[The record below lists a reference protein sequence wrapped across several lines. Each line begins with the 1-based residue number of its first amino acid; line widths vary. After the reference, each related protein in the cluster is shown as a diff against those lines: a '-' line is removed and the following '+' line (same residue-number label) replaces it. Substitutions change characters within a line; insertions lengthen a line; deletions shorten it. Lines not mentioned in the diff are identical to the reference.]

1 MSKRKKVKV
10 TLPTIGRLSDEVDLG
25 VVDVSDPY
33 EPCKSIRVVKNHRT
47 HPLDEELKSGSISK
61 DQKLA
66 GDRFLELYEQAE
78 IGGSKAFDYSQQK
91 VDSSFVHRGIPIGT
105 MEAARELKDIRV
117 YLGHRSY
124 NLMVCVV
131 GNRIRLQTLA
141 REGSGGVEWEFR
153 KEMTY
158 LRKSLS
164 ATLQELVSHFGIVAQ
179 GRARR
184 VRLEVVA

>member
-10 TLPTIGRLSDEVDLG
+10 TVAPIGRGMNVEIQAVMIE
-25 VVDVSDPY
+25 DPY
-33 EPCKSIRVVKNHRT
+33 EPGKKIPAVKNVRT
-47 HPLDEELKSGSISK
+47 HPLDEEFSSGNISQ
-61 DQKLA
+61 DQLSA
-66 GDRFLELYEQAE
+66 GNRFLELYEQAE